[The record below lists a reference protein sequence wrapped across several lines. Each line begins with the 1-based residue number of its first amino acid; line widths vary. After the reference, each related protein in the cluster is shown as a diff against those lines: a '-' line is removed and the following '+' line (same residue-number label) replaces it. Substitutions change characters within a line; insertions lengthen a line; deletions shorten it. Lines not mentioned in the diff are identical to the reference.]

1 MSTIISGSAASNTT
15 PLHRSHRGR
24 RLRLLSYNIQ
34 AGISYHHYGHYLTR
48 SWRHVIPH
56 RMRRENLDDIAGCI
70 GGYDVVALQ
79 ETDAGS
85 LRTGYTNQTEYL
97 ARASNFPYWIDQTN
111 RCLGHF
117 ARHSNGLLSRW
128 PPLNVSRHRLPGL
141 PGRGALVAQLGNQG
155 ESIAV
160 FVLHLALGR
169 GTRLRQIGY
178 LADLVNQFPH
188 VIFMG
193 DLNCDPS
200 SAEIQ
205 MLTRDTRLA
214 VPVRHHGTYPSWR
227 PRRRIDHIL
236 VTPEIRIERSFVPG
250 WRYSDHLPIAMEVIL
265 PESFPNPL
273 PRPRRL
279 G

>member
-1 MSTIISGSAASNTT
+1 MSTTSSGSAASN
-15 PLHRSHRGR
+15 PISPHGCHRGR

-34 AGISYHHYGHYLTR
+34 AGIAYHHYGHYLTR
-48 SWRHVIPH
+48 SWRHVVPH
-56 RMRRENLDDIAGCI
+56 RMQRENLDDIAGCL

-111 RCLGHF
+111 RHLGRF

-128 PPLNVSRHRLPGL
+128 PPVDVSRHRLPGL
-141 PGRGALVAQLGNQG
+141 PGRGALVAQIGA
-155 ESIAV
+155 EAAPVAV

-169 GTRLRQIGY
+169 GTRVRQIGY
-178 LADLVNQFPH
+178 LAELVNQFPH

-200 SAEIQ
+200 SPEMQ
-205 MLTRDTRLA
+205 MLTRNTRLA

-236 VTPEIRIERSFVPG
+236 VTPEIRIERSFVPR
-250 WRYSDHLPIAMEVIL
+250 WRYSDHLPIAMEVLL
-265 PESFPNPL
+265 PGSP
-273 PRPRRL
+273 
-279 G
+279 